1 MSTTSSDSLSSGIN
15 PTPIEVLP
23 IIDSSKFRI
32 QNSMLH
38 LTYRTHVVFKD
49 WMSFVSTNLTFNI
62 VEYSMVHEIGEKSR
76 DGYEHTHILVKFDKN
91 VQSRNPRIFDFNSL
105 HPHIRRV
112 SSKPYW
118 RNVVNYHT
126 KQGEPYTNI
135 VLDVGSFVDD
145 VWSCESRSD
154 ALLAN
159 CDNPRQAGGIL
170 ATFDNKPKPLKI
182 EPLVDW
188 LPWQSK
194 LLHEI
199 ETYASDDD
207 RTINWIWDP
216 FGNSGKTFFVKHLA
230 DYRDAFVSSHGN
242 VRDLATQLKET
253 LKSQP
258 EVTTALF
265 NFTRQSKEHKIYQAL
280 ESIKDGL
287 LCAQKYLGGT
297 ITLPS
302 PQVYVFANYFP
313 DIYEIS
319 LDRWLIRTIT
329 SGSDFCHVFT
339 GHDLDQWLR
348 STMAEFYI
356 DRQEAL
362 DKFKSLLS
370 SQLDPAPSRVPPP
383 RATISLPRLGDTTK
397 PSPPRVDPIH
407 PSPPRVNPSPPRV
420 DPLYSP
426 PIFEPIKTPKVQPV
440 TTSRVQPVRTP
451 RVDLTPI
458 AKPQEIKPFSGLQ
471 SPIARG
477 TSRSSQPSVTIPRHR
492 VLPTHVVPADS
503 LAPAIQ
509 YGPDFDLIKHLADR
523 QRIRP
528 RHNLSS

>member
-1 MSTTSSDSLSSGIN
+1 MSTTSSDSLSSGITPN
-15 PTPIEVLP
+15 PIQLLP
-23 IIDSSKFRI
+23 SIDSSKFRI
-32 QNSMLH
+32 QNSMIH
-38 LTYRTHVVFKD
+38 LTYPTHVVFKD
-49 WMSFVSTNLTFNI
+49 WMSFVSDKLAFNI
-62 VEYSMVHEIGEKSR
+62 VEYSMVHEVGEKSR

-91 VQSRNPRIFDFNSL
+91 IQSRNPRIFDFNSL

-135 VLDVGSFVDD
+135 ILESGSFVDD
-145 VWSCESRSD
+145 VWSCESPSD

-170 ATFDNKPKPLKI
+170 ATYNHKPKPAKI
-182 EPLVDW
+182 EPLVNW
-188 LPWQSK
+188 QPWQSQ

-199 ETYASDDD
+199 ETYTSDDD

-230 DYRDAFVSSHGN
+230 DYKGAFVSSHGN

-253 LKSQP
+253 LKSQD
-258 EVTTALF
+258 EVNTALF

-313 DIYEIS
+313 DIYEVS

-329 SGSDFCHVFT
+329 AGRDFCHIFT

-348 STMAEFYI
+348 TTMAELYI

-370 SQLDPAPSRVPPP
+370 SQLEPAPTKIHAPLT
-383 RATISLPRLGDTTK
+383 TIPLPRLGDITK
-397 PSPPRVDPIH
+397 PSSSRITPALIKPL
-407 PSPPRVNPSPPRV
+407 SPPREELPLPKTTSPGLITPPTYEQRFPR
-420 DPLYSP
+420 DP
-426 PIFEPIKTPKVQPV
+426 PIPRSPTIKPRPTVIIRRSPSV
-440 TTSRVQPVRTP
+440 TLPTSRVITSTRIVTP
-451 RVDLTPI
+451 TPPLPI
-458 AKPQEIKPFSGLQ
+458 TPLQ
-471 SPIARG
+471 
-477 TSRSSQPSVTIPRHR
+477 
-492 VLPTHVVPADS
+492 
-503 LAPAIQ
+503 Q
-509 YGPDFDLIKHLADR
+509 YGPDFNLIKHLADR

-528 RHNLSS
+528 SQNRPS